1 MGTRPRDAVFSCLK
15 FSDLFVLN
23 SSYEGLPHIVL
34 EAMLVF
40 VPVIATDTGGTGELV
55 KNEYNGLL
63 VQPGDRE
70 GLKNSINRLIHD
82 NVLQKNW

>member
-55 KNEYNGLL
+55 KMSIMVFLFNLETGK
-63 VQPGDRE
+63 V
-70 GLKNSINRLIHD
+70 LKFY
-82 NVLQKNW
+82 